1 MFYPLKF
8 ASVVG
13 LVAVLLNGISGISNN
28 TLIEQQLETEFDLR
42 EPRSFS
48 SRNTEYLVVRNVG
61 FDKISHY
68 TKDGAYIN
76 TERISSWERFA
87 LK

>member
-1 MFYPLKF
+1 MVFLSAF
-8 ASVVG
+8 
-13 LVAVLLNGISGISNN
+13 VLLLQFCVLSAISNN

-48 SRNTEYLVVRNVG
+48 EFQSEYLVVRQIG
-61 FDKISHY
+61 FGIIHHY
-68 TKDGAYIN
+68 TPDGTYIS
-76 TERISSWERFA
+76 TDPISNWERFA

>member
-1 MFYPLKF
+1 MIERRLTALFVLS
-8 ASVVG
+8 A
-13 LVAVLLNGISGISNN
+13 AVLHGTTGTSNN

-48 SRNTEYLVVRNVG
+48 DRSFEYLVVRNVG
-61 FDKISHY
+61 FDHINHY
-68 TKDGAYIN
+68 TKDGDYVSTDHIAN
-76 TERISSWERFA
+76 WERFA